1 MYTNVFIVDS
11 FGMTKIHKDIA
22 MRLIECVNDEEYSDQ
37 AIVKVSIILSSVE
50 SVKNVRYIIAGF
62 FFQGHENSR

>member
-1 MYTNVFIVDS
+1 MFIVDS